1 MVPRKRFKLPQIINL
16 WCFVPGKR
24 FRWNQFYVSEIKHGG
39 GRSSDSSAQV
49 LRNSRLE
56 FRLLPPSQHY
66 VLQISFRGRSE
77 RMPRE
82 RIAKHLSE
90 RAPTPPAAMLTTETT
105 FATLCSSDIVLWPS
119 AHDWNNR
126 PELMSDSKDNLH
138 IMLSR
143 FFKVLKIKLKSISL
157 FLFINLFKLIFAVI
171 K

>member
-1 MVPRKRFKLPQIINL
+1 MEPILCIRDKTRWRQELGLIRSGASQFASWVPTPAAVATL
-16 WCFVPGKR
+16 C
-24 FRWNQFYVSEIKHGG
+24 
-39 GRSSDSSAQV
+39 SSDTVSW
-49 LRNSRLE
+49 
-56 FRLLPPSQHY
+56 PSQHY

>member
-1 MVPRKRFKLPQIINL
+1 MVPRKRFKLPQIVIL

-56 FRLLPPSQHY
+56 FRLLPPSQRY
-66 VLQISFRGRSE
+66 ALQIPSRGR
-77 RMPRE
+77 RN
-82 RIAKHLSE
+82 I
-90 RAPTPPAAMLTTETT
+90 ML
-105 FATLCSSDIVLWPS
+105 FRYCLVAVATLCSSDIVLWPS